1 MNTQDHPFQSVLAA
15 SITGFLSYK
24 RALGRRFHVEE
35 ATLRLLDRFVDEQHI
50 PSLAEISPETIDA
63 FLKSRPRPRPRSYN
77 HLLGTVRRLF
87 DWLVLQGTVNSS
99 PVRAVSKRNT
109 DPRIPF
115 LFDKGTAERLL
126 CLAGSLKSNPNAPF
140 RGVTYRTIFALL
152 YSLGLRVGEV
162 ARLCVGDVDW
172 QRKLLVI
179 RQTKFYKSRLVPFGP
194 RLGASLRDYLQTRH
208 PGFESMAVDT
218 PVFTFARNRPINPM
232 TISLVF
238 HALVPRLGL
247 AVPHGVA
254 SPRLHDLRHSFAVG
268 TLLRW
273 YRAGIEPQS
282 RLLQLSTFLG
292 HVGPETT
299 AVYLTITD
307 QLLQEAN
314 GRFEQFAS
322 PAIQGGTP

>member
-1 MNTQDHPFQSVLAA
+1 MSAADSPFQSVLAN
-15 SITGFLSYK
+15 SIVGFLAYK
-24 RALGRRFHVEE
+24 CALRRRFDAEE
-35 ATLRLLDRFVDEQHI
+35 ATLCLLDRF
-50 PSLAEISPETIDA
+50 LAQQDVPMLSQIGPELIDA

-77 HLLGTVRRLF
+77 HLLATVRRLF
-87 DWLVLQGTVNSS
+87 DWLALQGALAPS
-99 PVRAVSKRNT
+99 PVRARPKRNT
-109 DPRIPF
+109 DPHIPF
-115 LFDKGTAERLL
+115 IFDKETAGQLL
-126 CLAGSLKSNPNAPF
+126 SVAGSLKANPNAPL
-140 RGVTYRTIFALL
+140 RGATYRTIFALL
-152 YSLGLRVGEV
+152 YGLGLRVGEV
-162 ARLCVGDVDW
+162 SRLDGRDVNW
-172 QRKLLVI
+172 QRDLLVI
-179 RQTKFYKSRLVPFGP
+179 RETKFYKSRLVPFGP
-194 RLGASLRDYLQTRH
+194 RIGALLRDYIQARH
-208 PGFESMAVDT
+208 HGLSITAAT

-247 AVPHGVA
+247 TIPRGVS

-273 YRAGIEPQS
+273 YCAGIDPQL

-314 GRFEQFAS
+314 RRFEQFAQ
-322 PAIQGGTP
+322 PAIQGDTP